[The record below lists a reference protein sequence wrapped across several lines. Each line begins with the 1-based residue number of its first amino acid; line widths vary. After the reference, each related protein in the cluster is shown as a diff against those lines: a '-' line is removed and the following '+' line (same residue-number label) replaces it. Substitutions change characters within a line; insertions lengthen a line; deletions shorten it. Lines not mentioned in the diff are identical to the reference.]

1 VNVVNRHETNAMA
14 SDIILQSGEFAGR
27 ATIKEINAE
36 AVTASN
42 TRTQELVAI
51 ATKEIPFNEHK
62 LNYNF
67 PAHSFTQMLI
77 PVK

>member
-1 VNVVNRHETNAMA
+1 MDGLAGAIGRPVF
-14 SDIILQSGEFAGR
+14 LQSGEFTGR

-42 TRTQELVAI
+42 TRTQEVVAI
-51 ATKEIPFNEHK
+51 AAKEIPINEYK